1 MFEGFGGLN
10 KFVLSRRNLRQK
22 LITKDEVQIQ
32 NEMKIT
38 IALGF
43 ALLFLTEILGPFQFA
58 SVSAELQR
66 ALLAFA

>member
-1 MFEGFGGLN
+1 M
-10 KFVLSRRNLRQK
+10 SRID
-22 LITKDEVQIQ
+22 ITKDEVQIQ

-43 ALLFLTEILGPFQFA
+43 ALLFLTEILGPLQFA

-66 ALLAFA
+66 ALLALA